1 MPGSPVAVRR
11 WERGVQQVGVIMR
24 RAGFWWFVVVCL
36 ALTRSAAAQVIW
48 DMPNVINPKPKFD
61 INPAIKSHADA
72 WPRLDPG
79 AVICKT
85 EDDLQRLAASRRG
98 ERVAP
103 PNCQMIRTA
112 TAIQIEKRAGPG
124 RTQVLL
130 TDQNGVE
137 GWTDAWLPDRAPVI
151 GGKAVQIK

>member
-1 MPGSPVAVRR
+1 
-11 WERGVQQVGVIMR
+11 MR
-24 RAGFWWFVVVCL
+24 RSGLWCFVAVCL

-61 INPAIKSHADA
+61 VNPNIKPRADA

-79 AVICKT
+79 AVLCKT

-98 ERVAP
+98 EQVAP
-103 PNCQMIRTA
+103 PNCQMIRA
-112 TAIQIEKRAGPG
+112 PTAIQIERRAGLG
-124 RTQVLL
+124 RTQVTL
-130 TDQNGVE
+130 TDQGGVE
-137 GWTDAWLPDRAPVI
+137 GWTDAWLPNRAPVI

>member
-1 MPGSPVAVRR
+1 
-11 WERGVQQVGVIMR
+11 MR
-24 RAGFWWFVVVCL
+24 RSGFWRFVVMCL
-36 ALTRSAAAQVIW
+36 ALANPAAAQIIW

-61 INPAIKSHADA
+61 TRPDIKSRADV

-85 EDDLQRLAASRRG
+85 EDDLLRLAASRRG
-98 ERVAP
+98 EQVAP
-103 PNCQMIRTA
+103 PNCQMIRTT
-112 TAIQIEKRAGPG
+112 TAIQIERRAGLG
-124 RTQVLL
+124 RTQVAL

-137 GWTDAWLPDRAPVI
+137 GWTDAWLPERAPPI